1 MLLPS
6 ESSLT
11 DALPFP
17 LLIQSL
23 RDAFAAGCLTNEDIR
38 GDLASL
44 ARGQDAGRTSLEQ
57 RTVFKAVGTA
67 LEDLAAAKLAF
78 RHLRDAT

>member
-17 LLIQSL
+17 ALIAAL
-23 RDAFAAGCLTNEDIR
+23 RDAFAAGADVPLRHTHHI
-38 GDLASL
+38 GIPLIHV
-44 ARGQDAGRTSLEQ
+44 GRIS
-57 RTVFKAVGTA
+57 VA
-67 LEDLAAAKLAF
+67 
-78 RHLRDAT
+78 